1 MLLPKL
7 TAPKYADVML
17 DLEPKLQGILF
28 YGDPHSN
35 WAPLLYSVN
44 ELRPKSVFIF
54 GDLIDKTQGPK
65 ALEDTRQVLLELL
78 NKQIDVRIVLG
89 NHDAD
94 TDAIFNLVFEEFGSL
109 ICHGTVLELEQQG
122 LRVAC
127 LGGVFRGKIWDPNIQ
142 SHPPFYS
149 QAEWLRKNVKT
160 AHFKGGVARKHR
172 TSIFPETFETL
183 RHTHADILIT
193 HEAPSTHPF
202 GFKVLDDLAMDLG
215 SKLIIHGHHHKVSK
229 DIACG
234 GKIAVRGL
242 GLAEV
247 WRPNH
252 LSI

>member
-1 MLLPKL
+1 MLLPKF
-7 TAPKYADVML
+7 ADFML
-17 DLEPKLQGILF
+17 DLKPKLQGILF

-35 WAPLLYSVN
+35 WAPLLNSVN
-44 ELRPKSVFIF
+44 EMRPQSIFIL
-54 GDLIDKTQGPK
+54 GDLIDKTKGPQ
-65 ALEDTRQVLLELL
+65 ALADTRQVLLELQ
-78 NKQIDVRIVLG
+78 KQEIDVHIILG

-109 ICHGTVLELEQQG
+109 ICHGTVLELEEQG
-122 LRVAC
+122 LKVAC

-142 SHPPFYS
+142 SCPPFYS
-149 QAEWLRKNVKT
+149 QSEWLSKTVKT

-172 TSIFPETFETL
+172 TSIFPETFEAL
-183 RHTHADILIT
+183 RRTHADILIT

-202 GFKVLDDLAMDLG
+202 GFKVLEDLAMDLG
-215 SKLIIHGHHHKVSK
+215 AKLIIHGHHHKVSK

-234 GKIAVRGL
+234 GRIAVRGL

-247 WRPNH
+247 WRPNR